1 MASTHC
7 ILHLCRLCVRP
18 RLMHLCLCKW
28 PLRGRILKAMRI
40 PYTEEY
46 QNNTVSQ
53 ISGKILRMHKQL
65 KPGVLSAHLWT
76 PGTRLAMAFSRICN
90 SVCNYG
96 ALLTICRARRNCNL
110 ILTSQ
115 DVCYHHLWWD
125 LALLCHLYIYIPVL
139 IVVTVWVDHVVSVIV
154 VCNIQGTLPVTA
166 LWFAPFCP
174 IRTKL
179 VAQNRYSL
187 RLTEFKGVKVFL

>member
-1 MASTHC
+1 
-7 ILHLCRLCVRP
+7 
-18 RLMHLCLCKW
+18 
-28 PLRGRILKAMRI
+28 MRI

-53 ISGKILRMHKQL
+53 ISGKILHMRKQL

-96 ALLTICRARRNCNL
+96 ALLTICRARRNCSL

-115 DVCYHHLWWD
+115 DVCYRHLWWD
-125 LALLCHLYIYIPVL
+125 LALLRHLYIYIPVL
-139 IVVTVWVDHVVSVIV
+139 IIMAVWMVSYGIVIV

-187 RLTEFKGVKVFL
+187 RLTEFKDVKSFL